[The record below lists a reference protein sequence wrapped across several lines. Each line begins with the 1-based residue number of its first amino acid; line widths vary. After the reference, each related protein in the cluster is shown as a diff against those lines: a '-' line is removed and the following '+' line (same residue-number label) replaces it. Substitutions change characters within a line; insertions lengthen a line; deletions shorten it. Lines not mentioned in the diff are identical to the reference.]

1 MIISN
6 SVARQAQASSDPSD
20 FTLHVKNEEEQ
31 SELSFNRLSI
41 HWELWLTRR
50 TPRYARNEEGGNKL
64 THQASGPP
72 KSWETRQTRASS
84 MAMAGVWRGKPVDV
98 TEGGGPCEW
107 EKEGRRL
114 EARARVSETHCCRPW
129 GCVTGVQW
137 PGNAISRRPSHA
149 TFHLPRTQALLSASS
164 TSHSSSRRFGQC
176 NFFRGRF
183 GQRPPNSTLLPFA
196 TDSR

>member
-1 MIISN
+1 M
-6 SVARQAQASSDPSD
+6 
-20 FTLHVKNEEEQ
+20 
-31 SELSFNRLSI
+31 
-41 HWELWLTRR
+41 TRR

-114 EARARVSETHCCRPW
+114 EARARVRRTAADLEVASQECNDQEMPSQGDLHMQRSISLAHKRCLAPPVPLTLP
-129 GCVTGVQW
+129 VGVLAS
-137 PGNAISRRPSHA
+137 AIFFAGDLASGHRTAPYCHSPLIVANMMIRRRLA
-149 TFHLPRTQALLSASS
+149 
-164 TSHSSSRRFGQC
+164 
-176 NFFRGRF
+176 N
-183 GQRPPNSTLLPFA
+183 
-196 TDSR
+196 D